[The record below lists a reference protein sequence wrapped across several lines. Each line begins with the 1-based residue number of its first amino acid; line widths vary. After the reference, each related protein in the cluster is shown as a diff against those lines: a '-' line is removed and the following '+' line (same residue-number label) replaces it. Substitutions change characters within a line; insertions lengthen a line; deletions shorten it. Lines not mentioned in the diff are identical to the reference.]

1 MIDIKIIREN
11 KKVVEDAIKKR
22 NMNLDINEIVKLD
35 KKYREENLEL
45 ENLNCK
51 KNKLVKDISTL
62 VSQNKKDEI
71 TKIKEEVKKINDDIL
86 KLEEKSN
93 SYKEQLDKLLLT
105 IPNIPLEDVHYG
117 KDENDNKEI
126 RKFSNPTKFN
136 FDPKSHWDLGEEK
149 KLIDLKL
156 ATKITGSR
164 FSIYKGKGALLMN
177 ALQQFTIEKN
187 MSGGYEY
194 FIMPLIINSSSLIGT
209 GQLPKFEEDLFRVNH
224 KDYYL
229 SPTLEVQLTNYFSN
243 QILNKDELP
252 YKVTASSYNF
262 RSEAGATGRDVK
274 GVIRQ
279 HQFLKSELVNICLP
293 EQSNE
298 MLEKMVK
305 QAESILVDLELPYR
319 TILLCTGDMG
329 FSSRKTYD
337 IEVWLPSYNS
347 FKEISSCSNCGDFQ
361 ARRSKIRYKDNNENK
376 FVHTLNGSGLAL
388 DRLWAAVVENYQ
400 QKDGSILVPKVL
412 RKYIPYEKI

>member
-136 FDPKSHWDLGEEK
+136 FDPKSH
-149 KLIDLKL
+149 
-156 ATKITGSR
+156 
-164 FSIYKGKGALLMN
+164 
-177 ALQQFTIEKN
+177 
-187 MSGGYEY
+187 
-194 FIMPLIINSSSLIGT
+194 
-209 GQLPKFEEDLFRVNH
+209 
-224 KDYYL
+224 
-229 SPTLEVQLTNYFSN
+229 
-243 QILNKDELP
+243 
-252 YKVTASSYNF
+252 
-262 RSEAGATGRDVK
+262 
-274 GVIRQ
+274 
-279 HQFLKSELVNICLP
+279 
-293 EQSNE
+293 
-298 MLEKMVK
+298 
-305 QAESILVDLELPYR
+305 
-319 TILLCTGDMG
+319 
-329 FSSRKTYD
+329 
-337 IEVWLPSYNS
+337 
-347 FKEISSCSNCGDFQ
+347 
-361 ARRSKIRYKDNNENK
+361 
-376 FVHTLNGSGLAL
+376 
-388 DRLWAAVVENYQ
+388 
-400 QKDGSILVPKVL
+400 
-412 RKYIPYEKI
+412 